1 LAKLARVRDLSFPF
15 LPERARLK
23 SNAEVVVIG
32 GGIMG
37 ASTAYHLAKRG
48 CADVVV
54 LESAEMFGLGSTG
67 LNAGGVRYQFAT
79 AVNIE
84 LSKLSFGMMERFA
97 DEMDQPVA
105 LRHCGYLFML
115 DGDKDLEQF
124 RKNVALQNSLGVPSQ
139 VIGIDDIARLAPE
152 VNLDGIIGGTWCPL
166 DGLVDPNGLLQG
178 YVSQARRLGATLLTN
193 TPATGIDIAGGKV
206 AGVTTKDGRIAT
218 PNVVIAAG
226 PWSGLVG
233 EMAGIELPV
242 EPIKRQIAVTSE
254 IPDLR
259 ADFPFIIDFSRSLY
273 FHREGRGIL
282 TGKSNANQ
290 EPGFDTTV
298 DEDWRLRHLEEA
310 MERLPLLAEA
320 EISAEWAGLYEVTPD
335 DQPIL
340 GKLPQADGLF
350 SCAGFS
356 GHGLMHGPGAGLLLA
371 EEILD
376 GRAHTVNIDPL
387 RFARFGAGAAVGE
400 YNVV

>member
-1 LAKLARVRDLSFPF
+1 
-15 LPERARLK
+15 LK
-23 SNAEVVVIG
+23 STAEVVVIG

-48 CADVVV
+48 CTDVVV

-97 DEMDQPVA
+97 DEMDQEVS
-105 LRHCGYLFML
+105 LRQCGYLFML
-115 DGDKDLEQF
+115 DREKDLEQM
-124 RKNVALQNSLGVPSQ
+124 RKNVALQNSLGVPSR
-139 VIGIDDIARLAPE
+139 VIDVDEIARLAPE
-152 VNLDGIIGGTWCPL
+152 VRLDGILGGTWCPL

-178 YVSQARRLGATLLTN
+178 YVSQARRLGATLLTKM
-193 TPATGIDIAGGKV
+193 PATGIDIADGKV
-206 AGVTTKDGRIAT
+206 TGVSTTDGRIAT
-218 PNVVIAAG
+218 SNVVIAAG

-233 EMAGIELPV
+233 DLAGIDLPV

-254 IPDLR
+254 IPNLR
-259 ADFPFIIDFSRSLY
+259 PDFPFVIDFSKSLY

-282 TGKSNANQ
+282 TGKSNVDQ
-290 EPGFDTTV
+290 EAGFDTTV
-298 DEDWRLRHLEEA
+298 DEEWRLRHLEEA
-310 MERLPLLAEA
+310 MERLPLLGDA

-340 GKLPQADGLF
+340 GKLPQVEGLF

-356 GHGLMHGPGAGLLLA
+356 GHGLMHGPAAGLLLA

-376 GRAHTVNIDPL
+376 GRAHTVDIDPL
-387 RFARFGAGAAVGE
+387 RYARFATGAAVGE

>member
-1 LAKLARVRDLSFPF
+1 
-15 LPERARLK
+15 
-23 SNAEVVVIG
+23 VVIG

-48 CADVVV
+48 CTDVVV
-54 LESAEMFGLGSTG
+54 LEAAEMFGLGSTG

-97 DEMDQPVA
+97 DEMDQEIS
-105 LRHCGYLFML
+105 LRRFGYLFLL
-115 DGDKDLEQF
+115 DTEKDLEQF
-124 RKNVALQNSLGVPSQ
+124 RKNVALQNSLGVPSK
-139 VIGIDDIARLAPE
+139 VVDVAEMARLAPE
-152 VNLDGIIGGTWCPL
+152 VQLDGIIGGTWCPL
-166 DGLVDPNGLLQG
+166 DGLVDPNSLLQG
-178 YVSQARRLGATLLTN
+178 YVTQARRLGAKLYEN
-193 TPATGIDIAGGKV
+193 TPVTGIDVADGKIEAV
-206 AGVTTKDGRIAT
+206 VTKDGRIAT
-218 PNVVIAAG
+218 SKVVVAAG
-226 PWSGLVG
+226 AWSGLIG
-233 EMAGIELPV
+233 DMMGIDMPIV
-242 EPIKRQIAVTSE
+242 PIKRQIAVMND
-254 IPDLR
+254 IPGLR
-259 ADFPFIIDFSRSLY
+259 PDFPFVIDFSRSLY

-282 TGKSNANQ
+282 TGKSNADQ

-310 MERLPLLAEA
+310 LERLPLLGDA

-340 GKLPQADGLF
+340 GKLPQIDGLY

-356 GHGLMHGPGAGLLLA
+356 GHGLMHGPAAGLVLA

-376 GRAHTVNIDPL
+376 GRAHTVDIDPL
-387 RFARFGAGAAVGE
+387 RYARFATGAAVGE

>member
-1 LAKLARVRDLSFPF
+1 M
-15 LPERARLK
+15 K
-23 SNAEVVVIG
+23 STAEVVVIG

-48 CADVVV
+48 CTDVVV

-97 DEMDQPVA
+97 DEMDQEVS
-105 LRHCGYLFML
+105 LRQCGYLFML
-115 DGDKDLEQF
+115 DREKDLEQM
-124 RKNVALQNSLGVPSQ
+124 RKNVALQNSLGVPSR
-139 VIGIDDIARLAPE
+139 VIDVDEIARLAPE
-152 VNLDGIIGGTWCPL
+152 VQLDGILGGTWCPL

-178 YVSQARRLGATLLTN
+178 YVSQARRLGATLLTKA
-193 TPATGIDIAGGKV
+193 PATGIDIAGGKV
-206 AGVTTKDGRIAT
+206 TGVATKDGRIAT
-218 PNVVIAAG
+218 SNVVIAAG

-233 EMAGIELPV
+233 DLAGIDLPV

-254 IPDLR
+254 IPNLR
-259 ADFPFIIDFSRSLY
+259 PDFPFVIDFSKSLY

-282 TGKSNANQ
+282 TGKSNVDQ
-290 EPGFDTTV
+290 EAGFDTTV
-298 DEDWRLRHLEEA
+298 DEEWRLRHLEEA
-310 MERLPLLAEA
+310 MERLPLLGDA

-340 GKLPQADGLF
+340 GKLPQVDGLF

-356 GHGLMHGPGAGLLLA
+356 GHGLMHGPAAGLLLA

-376 GRAHTVNIDPL
+376 GRAHTVDIDPL
-387 RFARFGAGAAVGE
+387 RYARFATGAAVGE